1 MKVGENT
8 EVTMNLKA
16 IVAIAFFIVSMSSMW
31 FAIQADIE
39 EAKKLPEPV
48 VSRTEYDLKD
58 KLVRETI
65 MNTQQK
71 VEENGAKL
79 DLIET
84 RLYELSFDR
93 NK

>member
-93 NK
+93 KK

>member
-1 MKVGENT
+1 
-8 EVTMNLKA
+8 MNLKA
-16 IVAIAFFIVSMSSMW
+16 VVAVVFFIISMSSMW
-31 FAIQADIE
+31 FALQADIE

-71 VEENGAKL
+71 VEENGKKL
-79 DLIET
+79 DLIES
-84 RLYELSFDR
+84 RLYELSAER
-93 NK
+93 K